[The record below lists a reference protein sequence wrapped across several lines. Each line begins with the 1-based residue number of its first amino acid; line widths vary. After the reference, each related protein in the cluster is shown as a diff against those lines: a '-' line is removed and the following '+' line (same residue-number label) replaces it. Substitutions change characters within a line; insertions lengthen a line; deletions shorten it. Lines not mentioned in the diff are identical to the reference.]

1 MWPSF
6 CIVVIG
12 NPEVPFHFILLF
24 YSYLNQLLVC
34 QMQLVY
40 QQKWHH
46 EGVPDSQ
53 QQSNGISS
61 LVSARGA
68 MLSDDKLNRKAT
80 DLLLF
85 ESGTILLYHISPPH
99 NQKFQIPPPPLSFPV
114 NLCYN
119 VGR

>member
-24 YSYLNQLLVC
+24 YSYLNQLLIC

-46 EGVPDSQ
+46 EGCLRHLFSKLFSEHRIDGPHDAITIDILNKQNELAIDIINVL
-53 QQSNGISS
+53 NSS
-61 LVSARGA
+61 IIA
-68 MLSDDKLNRKAT
+68 
-80 DLLLF
+80 
-85 ESGTILLYHISPPH
+85 
-99 NQKFQIPPPPLSFPV
+99 QKITQK
-114 NLCYN
+114 
-119 VGR
+119 